1 LSCLY
6 VAPVGNAPV
15 AGAVLGVQDVPGST
29 WIVWQAGFGES
40 PLYGQSTFL
49 PAGSD
54 GVFKG

>member
-1 LSCLY
+1 LY
-6 VAPVGNAPV
+6 VAPVGKAPG
-15 AGAVLGVQDVPGST
+15 AGARLGAREVLGST

>member
-1 LSCLY
+1 LY